1 MLTVP
6 LGAALTADSVFSDEP
21 AERTGIEHATSYGT
35 EKPRGVDNPNFQ
47 IENGYRMKET
57 EATGGGDGN
66 TTSSVTDGEDNLN
79 AKMPRWIYLSIMVV
93 MVIIAAFVNS
103 LIGIDERTTV
113 ILIAQV
119 FNGVLLPFFSI
130 CLLLC
135 INDSQFMGSR
145 PQTGWANGFLI
156 VSVTITLFL
165 ASNVLIQ
172 KIIGAYINVV
182 EYKLLMAGILGL
194 GIMTALLII
203 TSLGRDLISSFR
215 NHCWYELLR

>member
-1 MLTVP
+1 MSYINSWNICDFVLWAYLKNLLTNNCIKVNV
-6 LGAALTADSVFSDEP
+6 AKIRQFFSHSLLWDV
-21 AERTGIEHATSYGT
+21 
-35 EKPRGVDNPNFQ
+35 EK
-47 IENGYRMKET
+47 Y
-57 EATGGGDGN
+57 
-66 TTSSVTDGEDNLN
+66 
-79 AKMPRWIYLSIMVV
+79 
-93 MVIIAAFVNS
+93 
-103 LIGIDERTTV
+103 V
-113 ILIAQV
+113 ILKKDKNLDKCYWDPYFQV

-182 EYKLLMAGILGL
+182 SNFY
-194 GIMTALLII
+194 II
-203 TSLGRDLISSFR
+203 VYHVLNQKI
-215 NHCWYELLR
+215 